1 MSRKQLV
8 LLVLKQ
14 NGGPTMNTITRDV
27 HRKLMDT
34 LIVGSNSKKYKATF
48 VKSFK
53 SIKNVQDFRKSLS
66 DMRKSYDH
74 FVVDVLQSHR
84 INIDGIYERLDEQ
97 WDQLF
102 EKHKIDNILKA
113 IAALVVGYAGGAILL
128 SGQRVLKVKWFWRE
142 YKRAV
147 LAIADEY
154 AERCVA
160 DANKAE

>member
-1 MSRKQLV
+1 
-8 LLVLKQ
+8 
-14 NGGPTMNTITRDV
+14 MNTITRDI

-34 LIVGSNSKKYKATF
+34 LIVKSNSKKYKATF

-74 FVVDVLQSHR
+74 FVVDVLQSYR
-84 INIDGIYERLDEQ
+84 INIDGIYKRLDEQ

-113 IAALVVGYAGGAILL
+113 IATLVVGYAGGAILL